1 MIEMATVLTGASCN
15 GSSGGPL
22 DPIPSYVRVIIDS
35 TPALYIREHIMYKPT
50 SWITRVS
57 YGNFNMSHQINIQG
71 EGRREVGGGICKSVI
86 TQSKSGSKL

>member
-35 TPALYIREHIMYKPT
+35 TPALYIREYIRCKPT
-50 SWITRVS
+50 SWITRVN
-57 YGNFNMSHQINIQG
+57 YRNFNLSHQINIQG
-71 EGRREVGGGICKSVI
+71 EGRRQVGGGICKSVI
-86 TQSKSGSKL
+86 TQSKEESRL